1 MTTRITFNNQ
11 KNLFFKSLK
20 EKVDNY
26 FAENNISSTGNSKLY
41 IKSIAQVISA
51 LIIYITLVFFTPVL
65 PVAIILCCLFG
76 VNMAVIGFNI
86 MHEGGHA
93 SFSRHTWLNKISVYF
108 LNALG
113 ANSYYWKVKHNIN
126 HHTYTN
132 VEGMDSDID
141 VAPFMR
147 LHEGQRRYKMHKF
160 QHLYCI
166 FLYGFT
172 YFLWVFYQDFQKYF
186 SGKIAEGQKVQ
197 PLVFR
202 EQVIFWATK
211 IFYVGAY
218 ILLPVFMV
226 GLLKALIGFAIV
238 CFTCGLFITIVFQ
251 MAHIVEGT
259 TFTTPTADTSK
270 IEEAWAVHQVH
281 TTSNFGTR
289 SRFTSWLMGGLNFQ
303 VEHHLFP
310 RVSHV
315 HYPKIN
321 QIVKETCAEYNVQY
335 NEYSSFFTALRS
347 HFVLIRELGRA

>member
-1 MTTRITFNNQ
+1 
-11 KNLFFKSLK
+11 
-20 EKVDNY
+20 
-26 FAENNISSTGNSKLY
+26 
-41 IKSIAQVISA
+41 
-51 LIIYITLVFFTPVL
+51 
-65 PVAIILCCLFG
+65 
-76 VNMAVIGFNI
+76 
-86 MHEGGHA
+86 
-93 SFSRHTWLNKISVYF
+93 
-108 LNALG
+108 
-113 ANSYYWKVKHNIN
+113 
-126 HHTYTN
+126 
-132 VEGMDSDID
+132 MDSDID